1 MLDVLQYRLLRYIAP
16 VAPRYMDG
24 SAYAG
29 KSKLATLLGEELLAQ
44 LKGKTVVDFGC
55 GEGHEAIEMA
65 HRGAKCVFGVD
76 ILEDGLQR
84 ARERAIQAGVADRCH
99 FVTQLA
105 AVADIIVSLDAFE
118 HFSDP
123 AAILRLMYD
132 SLNPGGRVIA
142 SFGPTW
148 YHPLGGHL
156 FSVFP
161 WAHLVFSE
169 QALIRWRNDLRTDGA
184 TRFTEVEGGLNR
196 MTISGFEKLVAKSSF
211 VLDRIET
218 VPIRALKHFHSNV
231 SREFTTALVRCQLSK
246 PAR

>member
-1 MLDVLQYRLLRYIAP
+1 MLDVLQYRLLKYIAP
-16 VAPRYMDG
+16 AAPPYMDG

-29 KSKLATLLGEELLAQ
+29 KSKLAILLGEELLSQ
-44 LKGKTVVDFGC
+44 IKGKTVVDFGC
-55 GEGHEAIEMA
+55 GEGNEAIEMA
-65 HRGAKCVFGVD
+65 QRGAKCVFGVD

-99 FVTQLA
+99 FVTQLT

-118 HFSDP
+118 HFSEP
-123 AAILRLMYD
+123 AAILQLMYD
-132 SLNPGGRVIA
+132 SLNPGGKVIA
-142 SFGPTW
+142 SFGPPW

-161 WAHLVFSE
+161 WAHVIFSE
-169 QALIRWRNDLRTDGA
+169 RALIRWRNDLRNDGA
-184 TRFTEVEGGLNR
+184 T
-196 MTISGFEKLVAKSSF
+196 
-211 VLDRIET
+211 RIET
-218 VPIRALKHFHSNV
+218 VPIRLFKHVHSSF